1 MAEPVKTS
9 SFQLP
14 RSEAVEIVI
23 VRLAD
28 GRLVPRHPSELVPR
42 PTPPAGK

>member
-1 MAEPVKTS
+1 MELVKTS

-14 RSEAVEIVI
+14 SSEVVTVVF

-28 GRLVPRHPSELVPR
+28 GSIVPRHPSELIKR
-42 PTPPAGK
+42 